1 MHVESSIRRRRV
13 AEEMLDLVVYA
24 GDREFQT
31 AGAMM
36 LNALDWKLIL
46 VCRHRRIGLLFYFFL
61 IA

>member
-1 MHVESSIRRRRV
+1 MVVELFV
-13 AEEMLDLVVYA
+13 T

-46 VCRHRRIGLLFYFFL
+46 VAG
-61 IA
+61 